1 MHSQNT
7 PNKYKAVYEFIIA
20 VFFFLHDG
28 GQISCTAHEIQL
40 LRTAEVAVCLSSLG
54 TKQTASQTACMF
66 GLLSSLLK
74 PPGIT
79 VFLPLTND
87 G

>member
-40 LRTAEVAVCLSSLG
+40 LRTAEVAV
-54 TKQTASQTACMF
+54 
-66 GLLSSLLK
+66 
-74 PPGIT
+74 
-79 VFLPLTND
+79 
-87 G
+87 